1 MVENEKN
8 SPIKAGNLSD
18 DALESVA
25 GGWEQIVMSKGG
37 TIDWKNCSDMEI
49 TYKNGKYEFYL
60 PQTKTRF
67 EAIDK

>member
-1 MVENEKN
+1 MKNEKN
-8 SPIKAGNLSD
+8 SPIEADELSD
-18 DALESVA
+18 DGLESVA
-25 GGWEQIVMSKGG
+25 GGMEQILMSKGG

-49 TYKNGKYEFYL
+49 TYKNGKYEFYF

>member
-1 MVENEKN
+1 MMEKKQN
-8 SPIKAGNLSD
+8 SPIEKGELSD
-18 DALESVA
+18 DGLESVA
-25 GGWEQIVMSKGG
+25 GGMEQILMSKGG